1 MIDERPVRCYVHP
14 NLKKELAEW
23 QEVINKIAIEQ
34 TNYPVQRLEWI
45 PLASNICSMILVKVR
60 KSLKKD
66 DFKITKDD
74 KTGKLK
80 IEILFGEKEGDNN
93 NLNIELHKIKG
104 IKKNDI
110 MFW

>member
-1 MIDERPVRCYVHP
+1 VIDGRPVRCYVHP
-14 NLKKELAEW
+14 NLKKELSEW
-23 QEVINKIAIEQ
+23 QEVINKIAIKQ

-45 PLASNICSMILVKVR
+45 PLASNICSMILAKVR
-60 KSLKKD
+60 RSLKKD
-66 DFKITKDD
+66 DFKITRDE

-80 IEILFGEKEGDNN
+80 IEILFGEKEGDDN

-104 IKKNDI
+104 IKKNEI